1 VGQKVHPSG
10 FRIGITKDWVSKW
23 YASKKNYSNFVM
35 EDIII
40 RRELDKL
47 GIDAAISHVE
57 IIRKGGEAG
66 GEVKVIIHSAR
77 PGMIIGKKGA
87 EISKLQNKLMHAI
100 NNSNMKIGIEVKEVK
115 RPETNAQLIAQN
127 IVSKIEQKVSYKR
140 AIKQAIGRAMRSGVK
155 GVKIQVS
162 GRLGGAEIARTE
174 WYREGRVPLHTL
186 KADIDYAE
194 LPALIKFGRIGVKV
208 WVYKGDAKKVTFFTT
223 ER

>member
-10 FRIGITKDWVSKW
+10 FRVGITKDWVSKW

-40 RRELDKL
+40 RKELDKL

-57 IIRKGGEAG
+57 IIRKGGETG

-77 PGMIIGKKGA
+77 PGMIIGKKGT
-87 EISKLQNKLMHAI
+87 EISKLQNKLMRAI

-127 IVSKIEQKVSYKR
+127 IVSKIEQKVSHKR

-155 GVKIQVS
+155 GIKIQVS

-194 LPALIKFGRIGVKV
+194 LPALIKFGRIGIKV
-208 WVYKGDAKKVTFFTT
+208 WVYKGDVKKVIFFTI

>member
-1 VGQKVHPSG
+1 MGQKVHPSG
-10 FRIGITKDWVSKW
+10 FRVGITKDWVSKW
-23 YASKKNYSNFVM
+23 YASKKNYANFVM

-57 IIRKGGEAG
+57 IIRKSGEAG

-87 EISKLQNKLMHAI
+87 EISKLQNTLSRAI
-100 NNSNMKIGIEVKEVK
+100 NDSNIKINVEVKEVK

-140 AIKQAIGRAMRSGVK
+140 AIKQSIGRAMRSGVK
-155 GVKIQVS
+155 GIKIQVS

>member
-1 VGQKVHPSG
+1 MGQKVHPSG

-23 YASKKNYSNFVM
+23 YANKKNYSNFVM

-57 IIRKGGEAG
+57 IIRKGGEVG
-66 GEVKVIIHSAR
+66 GEVKVIIYSAR

-87 EISKLQNKLMHAI
+87 EISKLQNKLMCAI
-100 NNSNMKIGIEVKEVK
+100 NNSDMKIGIEVKEVK

-155 GVKIQVS
+155 GVKIQIS